1 MMVSFDP
8 NAVVLAALK
17 QRLGDVEKFLAI
29 EEAAERGADVKKI
42 ERLRGH
48 ARALRVVIQEQEARV

>member
-1 MMVSFDP
+1 MMMSFDP

-17 QRLGDVEKFLAI
+17 QRLADVERFLAF

-48 ARALRVVIQEQEARV
+48 AIALRVVIREQEVSA